1 MHEFVLTL
9 PEGYDTV
16 VGDRGLR
23 LSGGQCQRVVIAR
36 AILRR
41 PEVLVFDEAT
51 SALDNLTERAVYE
64 AIQALRKDAIVIVVA
79 HRLSTVRDADQIVV
93 LESGKIVEVGTH
105 ESLMEEGGV
114 YSMLYGVDTYEGQG
128 AVP

>member
-1 MHEFVLTL
+1 
-9 PEGYDTV
+9 
-16 VGDRGLR
+16 
-23 LSGGQCQRVVIAR
+23 VIAR

-93 LESGKIVEVGTH
+93 LQSGKIVEVGTH